1 MEPPREVKLMVGDE
15 LRIYVEVAGQ
25 PGEKFSFQWSCNGK
39 NLPYVTSN
47 VLYQKQVK
55 LEDQGSYFCRIRSE
69 QGGSSLTDG
78 TQVIGEQGRSWVRDT
93 MERFV
98 CRRRLMSKT
107 KRRRQFYSYL
117 Q

>member
-1 MEPPREVKLMVGDE
+1 MVGDE

-78 TQVIGEQGRSWVRDT
+78 TQVIGEQKLVSYYNKLCLTAKISWFWLTAVLWRA
-93 MERFV
+93 FV
-98 CRRRLMSKT
+98 
-107 KRRRQFYSYL
+107 SYCSISIL
-117 Q
+117 LKVDA